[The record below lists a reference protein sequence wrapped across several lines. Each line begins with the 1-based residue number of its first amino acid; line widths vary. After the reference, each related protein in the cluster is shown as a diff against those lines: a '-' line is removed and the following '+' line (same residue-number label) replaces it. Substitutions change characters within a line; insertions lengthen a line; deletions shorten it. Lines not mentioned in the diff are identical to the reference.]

1 MKKNYKLFLS
11 IIFLGSFFNVNAQ
24 IIPCNL
30 TGGSVYLDYAVSP
43 AMMNATV
50 NGMSMYDYVWNNG
63 ITGANQTQIYSGW
76 CVTITDLVSG
86 CDTTICENCIPDTTT
101 ICPCPMIYMPV
112 CGCDGVMY
120 PNSCIAICAGVGW
133 TPAVSNGMPGG
144 WMPCT
149 TASTTCF
156 VELITSGSTTFC
168 EGDSVQLQPSVY
180 DINGSYLWNTGST
193 NHEIWVSLTGDYV
206 LSYTNDTGCVATDT
220 MHVEVIPEPILI
232 SYTAPNPAI
241 ICLGDTLV
249 IELTPGLSN
258 YYWNTGNP
266 LHQDQDRIEI
276 TPTQDFIYVCEALD
290 SNGCESRVEIEVFVD
305 SCANGVYSE
314 VFSKIEI
321 YPNPT
326 RGGMRIDFPENDMF
340 NISLYSVEGKLV
352 IERGGLYNSTYI
364 NSEDIGKGSYILKIE
379 NSKGSVNRKV
389 IFD

>member
-1 MKKNYKLFLS
+1 MKKFYKLFFP
-11 IIFLGSFFNVNAQ
+11 IIFLTSFFNANSQ
-24 IIPCNL
+24 INPCNL

-86 CDTTICENCIPDTTT
+86 CDTIICENCIPDTTT

-120 PNSCIAICAGVGW
+120 SNSCIAICAGVGW

-144 WMPCT
+144 WLPCT
-149 TASTTCF
+149 TSSTTCF
-156 VELITSGSTTFC
+156 VELTASGSTTFC
-168 EGDSVQLQPSVY
+168 EGDSVQLEPSVY
-180 DINGSYLWNTGST
+180 DINGAYLWNTGST

-220 MHVEVIPEPILI
+220 MHVEVIPEPTLI
-232 SYTAPNPAI
+232 AYTSPTPAI

-290 SNGCESRVEIEVFVD
+290 SNGCESSVEIEVFVD
-305 SCANGVYSE
+305 SCATGVYSE
-314 VFSKIEI
+314 FFSKIEI

-326 RGGMRIDFPENDMF
+326 KGRMHIDFPENEMF
-340 NISLYSVEGKLV
+340 NISLYSVEGTLV

-364 NSEDIGKGSYILKIE
+364 NSEEISKGSYILKIE

-389 IFD
+389 IFE